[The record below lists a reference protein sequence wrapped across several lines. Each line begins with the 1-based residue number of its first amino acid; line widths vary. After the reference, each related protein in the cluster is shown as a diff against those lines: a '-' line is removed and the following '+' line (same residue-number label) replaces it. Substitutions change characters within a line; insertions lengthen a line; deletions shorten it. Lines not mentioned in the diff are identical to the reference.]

1 MAIVAFLSAILA
13 GMGVGSAGFLVVYMT
28 VFSGYP
34 QLSSQLM
41 NLIFFISSASAAI
54 TVNLLKKRLSL
65 KIILLIAVPG
75 AAGAVGGAA
84 FAHSI
89 ENGILGKAF
98 GVMLIAFGLIAF
110 GSGKATKN
118 TKQNKAK

>member
-28 VFSGYP
+28 VFGGYP

-41 NLIFFISSASAAI
+41 NLIFFIASSSAAI
-54 TVNLLKKRLSL
+54 AVNLFKKRLSL

-75 AAGAVGGAA
+75 VVGAIGGAT
-84 FAHSI
+84 FAHSMD
-89 ENGILGKAF
+89 NDLLGKAF
-98 GVMLIAFGLIAF
+98 GVMLILF
-110 GSGKATKN
+110 GSLALFSGKSTKKQIK
-118 TKQNKAK
+118 TK

>member
-13 GMGVGSAGFLVVYMT
+13 GMGVGSAGFLVVYLT

-54 TVNLLKKRLSL
+54 AVNLLKKRLSL

-75 AAGAVGGAA
+75 VAGAIGGAA

-110 GSGKATKN
+110 FVGQSDEKYQTK
-118 TKQNKAK
+118 